1 VHTGLVERP
10 RAEWPVLINDHHEGY
25 ITWEQ
30 FLLNEAKL
38 AANRTNAGARP
49 PREGSALCQGIIAC
63 GGCGKPMRTN
73 YHTDQKPSYECS
85 SRADRLT
92 TPTCRS
98 VAASTVD
105 NAVAQRL
112 LAALNP
118 QEVALAL
125 AAADQVADRHQRISR
140 AAELAVERARYDA
153 DPVFHAVEPD
163 NRNLD
168 TRWEATLA
176 ALAETETALEATH
189 NMLAP
194 LPRRAEL
201 EKLADLPALW
211 HAPPPATRTASVWC
225 AR

>member
-1 VHTGLVERP
+1 
-10 RAEWPVLINDHHEGY
+10 
-25 ITWEQ
+25 
-30 FLLNEAKL
+30 
-38 AANRTNAGARP
+38 
-49 PREGSALCQGIIAC
+49 
-63 GGCGKPMRTN
+63 
-73 YHTDQKPSYECS
+73 
-85 SRADRLT
+85 
-92 TPTCRS
+92 
-98 VAASTVD
+98 VD
-105 NAVAQRL
+105 KAVAQRL
-112 LAALNP
+112 FTALNP
-118 QEVALAL
+118 EEVALAL
-125 AAADQVADRHQRISR
+125 AAADQYQRVSR

-163 NRNLD
+163 NRLVARNLE